1 MNKKLLLLLKKH
13 SHMLDSLREYLKD
26 LGVPEQK
33 HLLDFDKYLLQAIKI
48 LEDIC
53 LLKKQEII
61 IMMGYL

>member
-1 MNKKLLLLLKKH
+1 MNKQVLDLLKKH

-33 HLLDFDKYLLQAIKI
+33 QLLNFDKYLLEAIKI

-53 LLKKQEII
+53 
-61 IMMGYL
+61 

>member
-1 MNKKLLLLLKKH
+1 MNKKLLTLLKKH

-33 HLLDFDKYLLQAIKI
+33 HLLDFDKHLLEAIKI

-53 LLKKQEII
+53 
-61 IMMGYL
+61 